1 MLRNSIEIFLLKEK
15 IVQMFK
21 NEPLVKGV
29 VGWIDITKSD
39 VNETINNLKNESNGK
54 LVGFRHVLDWEKDS
68 NWIVFENVKRGL
80 KVIYENNLT
89 FDLLLRPHILK
100 HAIELANEFPYM
112 TFIIDHISKPRM
124 NSEKFDLEWFYD
136 LKEVSKFKNIYCKL

>member
-39 VNETINNLKNESNGK
+39 VNETINNLKN
-54 LVGFRHVLDWEKDS
+54 
-68 NWIVFENVKRGL
+68 
-80 KVIYENNLT
+80 
-89 FDLLLRPHILK
+89 
-100 HAIELANEFPYM
+100 
-112 TFIIDHISKPRM
+112 
-124 NSEKFDLEWFYD
+124 
-136 LKEVSKFKNIYCKL
+136 